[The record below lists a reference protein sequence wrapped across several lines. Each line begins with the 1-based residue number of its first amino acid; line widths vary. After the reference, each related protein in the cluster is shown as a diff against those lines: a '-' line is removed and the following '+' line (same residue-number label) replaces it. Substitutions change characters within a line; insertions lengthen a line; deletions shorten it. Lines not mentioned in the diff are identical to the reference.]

1 MKKALVVVDVQKYF
15 VNEKTS
21 DIPKKIATYIREN
34 NFDFVL
40 FSKFVNKKGSNWFR
54 TLGWEKMTGPPDT
67 DIHETLK
74 EFADKNNVFEKTSYS
89 VFKAQGFEKFLKKN
103 DIEELYICGI
113 DINACVLA
121 SALEA
126 FDLGYTPHVLKEL
139 SASHSKKELDDAALA
154 ILDYLK
160 LLSPPQSKSKN

>member
-15 VNEKTS
+15 LNEKTS
-21 DIPKKIATYIREN
+21 DIPKKIATYIRESD
-34 NFDFVL
+34 FDFIL
-40 FSKFVNKKGSNWFR
+40 FSKFVNKKRSNWFR

-89 VFKAQGFEKFLKKN
+89 VFKAQGFEKFLNKN

-113 DINACVLA
+113 DI
-121 SALEA
+121 
-126 FDLGYTPHVLKEL
+126 
-139 SASHSKKELDDAALA
+139 
-154 ILDYLK
+154 
-160 LLSPPQSKSKN
+160 